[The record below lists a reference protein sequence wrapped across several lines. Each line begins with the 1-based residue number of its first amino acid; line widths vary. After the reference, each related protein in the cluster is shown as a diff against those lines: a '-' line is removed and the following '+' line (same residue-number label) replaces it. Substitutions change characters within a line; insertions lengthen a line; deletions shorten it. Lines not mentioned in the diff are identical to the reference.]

1 MLTTV
6 AYRMQIM
13 DILDR
18 YSTITNDPIA
28 ADTFLLDM
36 FSIVSPACPMELT
49 MRRLE
54 NGTVVASVQDRPRTQ
69 ESRPAGGG
77 CGPG

>member
-6 AYRMQIM
+6 AYRIQMM

-28 ADTFLLDM
+28 AHTFLLDM
-36 FSIVSPACPMELT
+36 FSIASPGMSYQW
-49 MRRLE
+49 
-54 NGTVVASVQDRPRTQ
+54 N
-69 ESRPAGGG
+69 
-77 CGPG
+77 